1 MHRLVPGHSPR
12 LVEYF
17 DSSSRGPPPA
27 WPESLSLNRCC
38 CTAGPRRVAGLIE
51 VLADMHGFDPAIM
64 AWIDFSGG
72 VSGAPP
78 PPRFTF
84 GFATAGEKLYA
95 HAGYAGDGGSDG
107 MRGCWWIVGWA
118 CGLSDGRLC
127 WSCTTTGKGQGDAS
141 SWHARLVE
149 ALMWCARVRVRGR

>member
-17 DSSSRGPPPA
+17 DSSKVEDHPPHGPNPDASHPALFEPLLLHRGA
-27 WPESLSLNRCC
+27 
-38 CTAGPRRVAGLIE
+38 RRVAGLIE

-127 WSCTTTGKGQGDAS
+127 RCCTTTGKGQGDAS
-141 SWHARLVE
+141 RWHARLV
-149 ALMWCARVRVRGR
+149 

>member
-1 MHRLVPGHSPR
+1 
-12 LVEYF
+12 
-17 DSSSRGPPPA
+17 
-27 WPESLSLNRCC
+27 
-38 CTAGPRRVAGLIE
+38 
-51 VLADMHGFDPAIM
+51 MHGFDPAIM